1 MEIMLKGNM
10 LDEPTKELSAE
21 LGVDAPKLS
30 NEPSKQTNP
39 VAAVE
44 KTNDVKPAAIGT
56 RP

>member
-10 LDEPTKELSAE
+10 LDEPTKELSAD
-21 LGVDAPKLS
+21 LDVDAPKLS